1 MAETAKEDDGED
13 GVGRARFQEPIDRK
27 EIKQTDH
34 RELSRAECMAQIGFE
49 IATRGYAR
57 TELGKKDLNSI
68 YWSITGDEY
77 APWIDFGTER
87 SPDLVGLRE
96 AVAEA
101 AGFKYGR
108 FESHTDCD
116 GLCWMCESE
125 TIKFNRGVG
134 SRKFRLPELRAI
146 VYKLRSSEDKRSK

>member
-1 MAETAKEDDGED
+1 MAETTNEDDES
-13 GVGRARFQEPIDRK
+13 GVERERFQEPIDRA

-57 TELGKKDLNSI
+57 TELGKQDLNSI
-68 YWSITGDEY
+68 YWSLTGDEF
-77 APWIDFGTER
+77 ARWIDFGTER
-87 SPDLVGLRE
+87 SPDLVDLRE

-108 FESHTDCD
+108 FEYHEGTDT
-116 GLCWMCESE
+116 LCWLTESNTE
-125 TIKFNRGVG
+125 KFISGVG
-134 SRKFRLPELRAI
+134 PRKFRLPELRAI
-146 VYKLRSSEDKRSK
+146 VYKLRTVEDKRSK